1 MSAEERDLSTE
12 GWEPRVPV
20 FACNWCSY
28 AGADNAGVGR
38 LAYPPNVRLIRTMCS
53 GRVHPGMILEA
64 FRRGADGV
72 IWSGCHIGDCHYVFG
87 NHRAIEQ
94 YEITE
99 KLVGVLGLEPERLRL
114 EWISAAEGP
123 RFAKIMTEMVEDVR
137 KVGPSPIQL
146 QPQVHEEEDDQQDKL
161 RARLEEAFGLSAGM
175 RCLECGKCTTACPIS
190 LQTRDTSPR
199 RSILR
204 IQDSLWEG
212 KTDLAFDEEIIRT
225 CLSCGLCE
233 SQCPAGIGYSRLVRS
248 LRSLSDPADIFES
261 CAHGGALA
269 EIARIQVGSTAKQK
283 RLDWLTDD
291 LEVAEAGETLLF
303 TGCLPYQSV
312 LFEKTSPD
320 LIEAARS
327 AVRLLNSSGIVPA
340 LTTEEV
346 CCGHDLLWSG
356 EDTTFLDLARRNV
369 KVLEATGA
377 KRIVTICPECAFTLR
392 DLYAE
397 AGINLK
403 ADVVPLPA
411 FLDQLGDQVVL
422 GRDGTLVKATYHDGC
437 RLGRS
442 IDIVDEPRRLMARIP
457 GAHLEEMPRNKG
469 LSPCCGTVAWRNC
482 GPVARVLQQERIQEA
497 ARTGADVLVTGCHK
511 CKIHFD
517 CLLKHSGVDQGGESV
532 IEKKMQIV
540 DLASFLAGPGKGG
553 APCPQKTE
561 SASASSSASV
571 D

>member
-1 MSAEERDLSTE
+1 M
-12 GWEPRVPV
+12 V
-20 FACNWCSY
+20 
-28 AGADNAGVGR
+28 
-38 LAYPPNVRLIRTMCS
+38 
-53 GRVHPGMILEA
+53 LEA

-72 IWSGCHIGDCHYVFG
+72 MWSGCHIGDCHYVFG

-94 YEITE
+94 YEVTE
-99 KLVGVLGLEPERLRL
+99 KLVAALGLEPERLRL

-123 RFAKIMTEMVEDVR
+123 RFASLMTEMVEDVR
-137 KVGPSPIQL
+137 KAGPSPVSVE
-146 QPQVHEEEDDQQDKL
+146 PEPREGADESEERSKL
-161 RARLEEAFGLSAGM
+161 KARLEEVFGLSDGM
-175 RCLECGKCTTACPIS
+175 LCLECGKCTTACPIS
-190 LQTRDTSPR
+190 LKTRDTSPR

-204 IQDSLWEG
+204 IQESLWEG
-212 KTDLAFDEEIIRT
+212 KTEGAFDEEIVRT
-225 CLSCGLCE
+225 CLSCGECE

-248 LRSLSDPADIFES
+248 LRTLIDPADIFES
-261 CAHGGALA
+261 CSHGGALA
-269 EIARIQVGSTAKQK
+269 EIARIQSRSSAKQK

-291 LEVAEAGETLLF
+291 LRVSETGETLLF
-303 TGCLPYQSV
+303 VGCLPYQSI

-327 AVRLLNSSGIVPA
+327 AVRLLNDAGIVPA
-340 LTTEEV
+340 VTDQEV
-346 CCGHDLLWSG
+346 CCGHDLLFSG

-369 KVLEATGA
+369 EVLEATGA
-377 KRIVTICPECAFTLR
+377 KRIVTICPECAFTLK

-403 ADVVPLPA
+403 AEVVALPA
-411 FLDQLGDQVVL
+411 LLDQMGDRL
-422 GRDGTLVKATYHDGC
+422 TIGRDGGPVKATYHDGC
-437 RLGRS
+437 RLGRF
-442 IDIVDEPRRLMARIP
+442 IDVIDEPRRLMERVP
-457 GAHLEEMPRNKG
+457 GAQLEEMPRSKR

-482 GPVARVLQQERIQEA
+482 GPVARMLQQERIQEA

-517 CLLKHSGVDQGGESV
+517 CLLKHSGADQGGESV
-532 IEKKMQIV
+532 VQKKVKIV